1 MASSSER
8 ERAARAARDAFGKLD
23 RLRAPGARGRFNPR
37 SEPTDAIIDR
47 KLLAN
52 LRRDPPGKPD
62 AVGQAAL
69 DKAKG
74 GRPTDSHGQSSGDS
88 GSSASG
94 SGSGSP
100 TDDFGAKLVSRLAA
114 LERAHASLSA
124 ECEALRVDNAAL
136 RRRLSSSGS
145 TGDAEGPG
153 GPPAPRGSTC
163 QGGDAV
169 FWHAEAQAAK
179 RTVAEMQRFLAD
191 YGMRWVGGGGGVSD
205 QIKSA
210 GKAEGP
216 EVSGAKDPLVAA
228 ALARAPADGGGGG
241 SSGVDTRGYTRC
253 PLDMGKLAA
262 SVSELNAMA
271 GEGKAEVGAGG
282 RPGEARLRE
291 GETLVLCVYADGFS
305 LGAGRLRPW
314 HEKATRAF
322 MRDMLDG
329 YFPYELKESHP
340 DGVAFKL
347 VDSSD
352 MAFADAAKAAKDV
365 AAKRG
370 NVRGL
375 ASLEEAPMQLGRTQ
389 YLSKLP
395 EAVIRNGK
403 VVNVRAEV
411 AALMGKGDGAKVV
424 ADGAGAPCVPMEEY
438 LKVHVKLSL
447 VLIPDITLEE
457 ALSSGEEDW
466 AEDAKGQPSMSQDD
480 LYDCLFQL
488 ADMWCTGIDGDEYAV
503 IVAVSADAP
512 EKGLPNAETLRLQPS
527 GNGLAT
533 AAILDALA
541 ARGLRRILVEGGAR
555 TIARFIEE
563 RQVDRLHVAISPLI
577 IGAGP
582 SGINLVPVAR
592 LADARRPSAA
602 VYNLGSDILFDCPL
616 SDRQGQ

>member
-23 RLRAPGARGRFNPR
+23 RLRAPVARGRFNPR

-329 YFPYELKESHP
+329 YFPYELKDSHP

-375 ASLEEAPMQLGRTQ
+375 ASLEEAPVQLGRTQ

-424 ADGAGAPCVPMEEY
+424 ADGAGAGGSGSGSGSGTSARSGAWRSGGDEGRDRSGGSVVIPTPLSRVPPADRKSVATLNVRGEDGAERY
-438 LKVHVKLSL
+438 VL
-447 VLIPDITLEE
+447 VLSPTDTV
-457 ALSSGEEDW
+457 G
-466 AEDAKGQPSMSQDD
+466 D
-480 LYDCLFQL
+480 LRRYL
-488 ADMWCTGIDGDEYAV
+488 DEHRSRTKAAHRAGAYE
-503 IVAVSADAP
+503 IRSAFPARAY
-512 EKGLPNAETLRLQPS
+512 EHAAETL
-527 GNGLAT
+527 
-533 AAILDALA
+533 
-541 ARGLRRILVEGGAR
+541 
-555 TIARFIEE
+555 
-563 RQVDRLHVAISPLI
+563 
-577 IGAGP
+577 
-582 SGINLVPVAR
+582 
-592 LADARRPSAA
+592 ADAGLVPSAA
-602 VYNLGSDILFDCPL
+602 LFLKAKDDEWANPL
-616 SDRQGQ
+616 L